1 MSNVVG
7 LSAAAPMDVFTSL
20 ADRDVNPD
28 APICI
33 GMDYN
38 ANINW
43 ICTLAAKSSH
53 KRSFRASITPDLDD
67 FRPENARFR
76 EKMKIFCIF
85 SKTVQSNWTL
95 VL

>member
-1 MSNVVG
+1 MDTVWQSNVVG

-43 ICTLAAKSSH
+43 ICTFGAKSSL
-53 KRSFRASITPDLDD
+53 KRSFRVSITPDSDRNLDQNGL
-67 FRPENARFR
+67 FGA
-76 EKMKIFCIF
+76 KKIFFLHFFKI
-85 SKTVQSNWTL
+85 SPK
-95 VL
+95 

>member
-43 ICTLAAKSSH
+43 ICTLAAKSSL
-53 KRSFRASITPDLDD
+53 KRSFRVSITPDSDRNLDQNGL
-67 FRPENARFR
+67 FGA
-76 EKMKIFCIF
+76 KKIFFLHF
-85 SKTVQSNWTL
+85 SKISPK
-95 VL
+95 

>member
-7 LSAAAPMDVFTSL
+7 QSNGAPMDVFTSL

-43 ICTLAAKSSH
+43 ICTLGAKSSL
-53 KRSFRASITPDLDD
+53 KRSFRAPITTVLDD
-67 FRPENARFR
+67 FG
-76 EKMKIFCIF
+76 
-85 SKTVQSNWTL
+85 SY
-95 VL
+95 

>member
-1 MSNVVG
+1 
-7 LSAAAPMDVFTSL
+7 MDGFTSL
-20 ADRDVNPD
+20 VDRDVNPD

-43 ICTLAAKSSH
+43 ICTFGAKSSL
-53 KRSFRASITPDLDD
+53 KRSFRVSITPDSDRNLDQNGL
-67 FRPENARFR
+67 FGA
-76 EKMKIFCIF
+76 KKIFFFIF
-85 SKTVQSNWTL
+85 SKSVQSNWTL

>member
-7 LSAAAPMDVFTSL
+7 QIGEVQTDIFTSQ
-20 ADRDVNPD
+20 ADRNMNPD

-43 ICTLAAKSSH
+43 ICTLGAKSSL

-67 FRPENARFR
+67 FRPENARFP
-76 EKMKIFCIF
+76 
-85 SKTVQSNWTL
+85 
-95 VL
+95 